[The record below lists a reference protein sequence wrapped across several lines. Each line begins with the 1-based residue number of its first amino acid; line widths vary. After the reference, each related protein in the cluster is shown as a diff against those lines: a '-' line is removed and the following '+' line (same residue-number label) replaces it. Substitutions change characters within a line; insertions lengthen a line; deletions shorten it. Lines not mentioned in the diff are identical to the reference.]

1 MRLLCLAAALL
12 VLLERGQTQQHDLTV
27 AANEGASAEQEREQ
41 AEDEED
47 EPARHFKA
55 TREWQEVQPG
65 EVLPRGVHVRLNLE
79 TGRREAKRL
88 DDEEPGES
96 QKRTDVSKEGR
107 LLLEEAKDDSSKSL
121 PEKPRAAW
129 RAEEFKKKM
138 SSLKLKAKSD
148 SEIVRGLLDHYRNAT
163 AAGKEPLLRDLEYL
177 VHQYDTA
184 VDFIRMDGLLV
195 IVPDLNSTSETLR
208 ELVAF
213 TLGSAL
219 QGNPQVQSSVLEF
232 GLLPQL
238 LRLVAMDPSSRV
250 RSRCLFAL
258 SCLVRHL
265 PAAQEALMHHGGL
278 TVLAGLFAMG
288 SSSSAKL
295 QLKAVTLIHDLL
307 VEQRLRQGDD
317 HAQVNKLQEGI
328 QLYGFCS
335 LVPELLQSPDVDAQ
349 EKVVQAMLSLAE
361 ICHKEFRVHLP
372 RLHSLLNAYQREV
385 HSESQLKTLEQ
396 TSDYFE
402 GLLHSLSQLLDSL
415 ERKQKD
421 EL

>member
-219 QGNPQVQSSVLEF
+219 QG
-232 GLLPQL
+232 
-238 LRLVAMDPSSRV
+238 
-250 RSRCLFAL
+250 
-258 SCLVRHL
+258 
-265 PAAQEALMHHGGL
+265 
-278 TVLAGLFAMG
+278 
-288 SSSSAKL
+288 
-295 QLKAVTLIHDLL
+295 
-307 VEQRLRQGDD
+307 
-317 HAQVNKLQEGI
+317 LQEGI

-361 ICHKEFRVHLP
+361 ICHKEFQVHLP

>member
-12 VLLERGQTQQHDLTV
+12 VLLERGQSQQHDLTV
-27 AANEGASAEQEREQ
+27 AANEGVSAEQEREQ

-47 EPARHFKA
+47 EPARQFKA

-96 QKRTDVSKEGR
+96 QKRTDVSNEGR
-107 LLLEEAKDDSSKSL
+107 LLLEEAKDDSSTSL

-163 AAGKEPLLRDLEYL
+163 AAGKEPLLRDLEFL

-328 QLYGFCS
+328 QLYGLCS

-361 ICHKEFRVHLP
+361 TCRKEFQVHLP
-372 RLHSLLNAYQREV
+372 RLRSLLNAYQREV

-396 TSDYFE
+396 TDYFE

>member
-65 EVLPRGVHVRLNLE
+65 EVLPRGVHVRLDLE

-121 PEKPRAAW
+121 P
-129 RAEEFKKKM
+129 
-138 SSLKLKAKSD
+138 
-148 SEIVRGLLDHYRNAT
+148 
-163 AAGKEPLLRDLEYL
+163 
-177 VHQYDTA
+177 YDTA

-361 ICHKEFRVHLP
+361 ICHKEFQVHLP